1 MQGRLISKLYFLWSK
16 ILHSIPILLNKLL
29 ALGKSRI
36 TPRSNKSKSS
46 KQLMTKT
53 YLRYVSYSIPLTCTL
68 ALLLLSFLMMNPG
81 SATQTYAL
89 EDSSS
94 QPSETQSPET
104 SSSISNLD
112 SPDQPNSLL
121 HTSDNLN
128 PEASPDSSASDPDSG
143 IMPTADVPTASAG
156 LTIEKSSLS
165 GEVAPG
171 GTAYL
176 TNNVTY
182 SAVDTTSYSLQ
193 LTYANGNTA
202 LSGGT
207 PINEAGTAGVVGS
220 NLPDNTWG
228 FAWGDTTA
236 ANEGMTYYT
245 LPAYN
250 TKGTSVATGRLASGT
265 TSATTTKKLVFAA
278 KFNGEAAAGHYK
290 TNALLTLIA
299 TPKLVT
305 YNYSITY
312 NANNGTGAPGVQSMG
327 STGESYTFTLS
338 STKPTRSGYNFLG
351 WSTSASATTATY
363 QPGAKVTLKSSA
375 PALTLYAIWQRVY
388 NYSLAYNMNGGTGTI
403 ATQTANGQTATS
415 YQFTISSTTPT
426 RSGYTFLGWGNA
438 ASDTTASY
446 QANGKITLQSS
457 APTKTLYAVWKALS
471 WSEITTM
478 QQMNPTACS
487 QAPSKTTKTL
497 TDSRDNNSY
506 TIMKLDDGRCW
517 MTQDM
522 RLTGSRAINST
533 DSDVSG
539 NYTYTIPASVA
550 AWNNTSANLQ
560 AVYYSGRGYYTWCV
574 ATAGTCSMATAANST
589 APSSICPK
597 GWKMPTKTEYTTL
610 LNAAGIADNATGRSK
625 IMSSPYNYSY
635 ASLIWG
641 DGSGLTSMNLGRYW
655 TSTSED
661 AARAFVLGVWP
672 SGTGVYGDAGQKFYG
687 LPFRCVAR

>member
-16 ILHSIPILLNKLL
+16 VLHSIPILLNKLL

-36 TPRSNKSKSS
+36 TLRSNQSKSS

-53 YLRYVSYSIPLTCTL
+53 YLRYVSYSIPLTCAL
-68 ALLLLSFLMMNPG
+68 ALLLLSFLMISPG
-81 SATQTYAL
+81 STTQTYAL
-89 EDSSS
+89 EDSSAS
-94 QPSETQSPET
+94 RSTEAQSSEA

-312 NANNGTGAPGVQSMG
+312 NANNGTGAPGVQSIG
-327 STGESYTFTLS
+327 STSESYTFTLS

-403 ATQTANGQTATS
+403 ATQTANSQPGTS
-415 YQFTISSTTPT
+415 YSFTISSTIPT
-426 RSGYTFLGWGNA
+426 RTNYEFLGWSESNVA
-438 ASDTTASY
+438 TTATYAAGST
-446 QANGKITLQSS
+446 ITLSSS
-457 APTKTLYAVWKALS
+457 APSKTLYAVWRTK
-471 WSEITTM
+471 WYTINTM
-478 QQMNPTACS
+478 QQMTNSICSSAPTG
-487 QAPSKTTKTL
+487 TTGAL
-497 TDSRDNNSY
+497 TDTRDGSVY
-506 TIMKLDDGRCW
+506 TVMKASDNKCW
-517 MTQDM
+517 MTQNL
-522 RLTGSRAINST
+522 RIVNKAITSNDSTVSNSW
-533 DSDVSG
+533 
-539 NYTYTIPASVA
+539 TIPASSPSGFSD
-550 AWNNTSANLQ
+550 NTASN
-560 AVYYSGRGYYTWCV
+560 VYYSGNTTYGSYYTWCA
-574 ATAGTCSMATAANST
+574 ATAGTCNGSYSICSKGWRLPNYTELNALAQKGYTWGKVDGFNGQTIAGMFFPAAGVYHFSELLYANS
-589 APSSICPK
+589 
-597 GWKMPTKTEYTTL
+597 
-610 LNAAGIADNATGRSK
+610 N
-625 IMSSPYNYSY
+625 
-635 ASLIWG
+635 
-641 DGSGLTSMNLGRYW
+641 
-655 TSTSED
+655 
-661 AARAFVLGVWP
+661 
-672 SGTGVYGDAGQKFYG
+672 GVYWSSTVYGGTDAYTLG
-687 LPFRCVAR
+687 LGADGVVQSDHSYRRRGLSVRCVAQ